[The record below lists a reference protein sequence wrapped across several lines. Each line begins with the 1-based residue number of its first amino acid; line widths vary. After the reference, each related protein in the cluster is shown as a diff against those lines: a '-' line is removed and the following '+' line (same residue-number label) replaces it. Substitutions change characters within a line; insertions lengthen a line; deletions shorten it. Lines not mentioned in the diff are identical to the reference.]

1 MFIGLVLSSRV
12 HPVHLRNVGQRQAD
26 KDKEKTKR
34 KTIKQSWVREGSLM
48 GGVGSM
54 VRRISGNV
62 KFKFNGKE

>member
-34 KTIKQSWVREGSLM
+34 KTIKQS
-48 GGVGSM
+48 
-54 VRRISGNV
+54 
-62 KFKFNGKE
+62 